1 MYIHRPC
8 EWHVLDY
15 QLLIFWRYFVFIT
28 RLMTRAIHEDLLN
41 TSSDHTPPWP
51 SAFENRYI
59 RYIYHSIPLPNTSI
73 PVFPMASERDRS
85 NALDSSSIVPVWL
98 AMPFC
103 LLGPTAQTRP
113 PCTRGWRKK
122 EGCGEGVLAA
132 DMASSQRRWKS
143 LWLLGSGSCSGL
155 ITMFESQQVSQI
167 FADLKSA
174 VIVLR
179 C

>member
-1 MYIHRPC
+1 MFWTINYSFFEGILFLSLGWWLGQYMKTYWIHRP
-8 EWHVLDY
+8 
-15 QLLIFWRYFVFIT
+15 IT
-28 RLMTRAIHEDLLN
+28 RLH
-41 TSSDHTPPWP
+41 DHP
-51 SAFENRYI
+51 RLKI
-59 RYIYHSIPLPNTSI
+59 DIYGIYTIQYLSRTHPFR
-73 PVFPMASERDRS
+73 FPMASERDRS

-103 LLGPTAQTRP
+103 LLGPTAPTRP

-155 ITMFESQQVSQI
+155 ITMFESQQVSQM